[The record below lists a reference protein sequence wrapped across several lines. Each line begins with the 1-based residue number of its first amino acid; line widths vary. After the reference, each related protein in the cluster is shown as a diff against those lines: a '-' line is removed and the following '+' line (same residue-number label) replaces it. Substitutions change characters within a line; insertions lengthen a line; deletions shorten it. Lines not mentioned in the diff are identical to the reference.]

1 LSTASVTST
10 TGLTTPIFVWYAAP
24 TGGVALQTGTS
35 TTYTTAITATTTLYV
50 TEYNGSCESVRV
62 PVVMTVTAPPTIA
75 ITSTVPSFCGTG
87 GATTL
92 TATSADT
99 GMTYSWASLTPS
111 ATLSTAIGAS
121 VSATL
126 AETSNFMV
134 TGTAADL
141 TCLPITSYVSIG
153 VYALPSATVA
163 TDANGVCP
171 GTSAN
176 ISSGLTA
183 GNFAV
188 SSIPYAATESPLTSS
203 SIMKNGVAIRPL
215 SGGDLD
221 DGGWSGIPIG
231 FNFNYFGT
239 DFSTISAGTNGL
251 LMFGTPPGYDT
262 GAGELGQFGF
272 TGPPYFP
279 NTANPANII
288 ALMATDMHMGRNTV
302 DGSIKYWTEGYA
314 PNRVFVIQYKNVYAF
329 SANPSATVQCRLY
342 ETIGVVEIHILEKTF
357 SRSAI
362 VGLQDATQTIGAVAP
377 GRAGGTWTVTT
388 PEAWRFTPPA
398 NYNTIWTATTVNGSS
413 TLASGTNIFTQTVAP
428 AITTTYSISYTNQT
442 TGCANAAGSAQ
453 TIMSVLGNTAP
464 VGVNTITSAT
474 SICTGQT
481 VNFSLDYTGSM
492 DGLAFQWESFDGTT
506 WSDIALATTTTYST
520 IPTTATQ
527 YRCRIVACNG
537 VPGYSSTASIVLANA
552 IATTTPATRCG
563 IGTAALSAT
572 GNTGTTINW
581 YDAITGGNLVGTG
594 SPFITPTINASTTY
608 YVGAETIGGT
618 ISGGKLAPESTWT
631 GSTLTDWGIVFN
643 ALQSRTLNS
652 VDVYS
657 TTAGT
662 LDLKITDSSGI
673 ELFSTGNINVSAGGT
688 TTPTTIPLNFNL
700 VEGTTYKILVKDYSG
715 VSLIRG
721 SSNLAFPYNNGTVN
735 VTSSEWGGT
744 TTGTYYYIYN
754 LQTTSICSSIRVAV
768 TATVTTPPVIALS
781 ANPATICSEQTSAA
795 VTVVTGRS
803 DYDTYAWTPSL
814 TVSGNATT
822 GWVFNPLTTTSY
834 TLVASQS
841 TGLLPCSNTA
851 SISVTVIPTP
861 SVLTIS
867 PTPGSVCIDTVLPLV
882 SSGGTLE
889 NMPLLNENFNGTSNT
904 WTTVNNSTGGTPSA
918 ADWTLQPDGYSYGS
932 FFSTIFNS
940 NDNSQF
946 YMSNS
951 DAQGSSSITNTELK
965 SPVFSTTGFSVANL
979 SFYHYLRFPETATVD
994 YSINGGATWVNIQ
1007 TYTTTQGTSTGFV
1020 NENLPLPAGALNQAS
1035 VQIRFNYIDSYGY
1048 YWAIDNVSILGT
1060 QVATMVWSPRTNLYS
1075 DAAATVPYTGG
1086 NASTV
1091 YVKSSTGAATT
1102 TYTATA
1108 TSALGCARTAT
1119 VPVTIYQT
1127 LAPTG
1132 LQFYQFCPTSGATV
1146 NDMSATLVGTAI
1158 KWYTVPSGGV
1168 ALAPTAALTQGYYWA
1183 TQTANGCESNTR
1195 FAVFAISNATAAPS
1209 SNPLQQFCN
1218 AATVASLTANGTGLN
1233 WYTTPTGGVALAS
1246 TASIATGT
1254 YYVAQ
1259 TTGGCESP
1267 RTAVAVIVSAVS
1279 APTGPATQSLSS
1291 LLTIGDIV
1299 VVGTNVVW
1307 YASSTDAATG
1317 QNPIPASQLLANTTY
1332 YATQTVS
1339 GCTSTTSLAVTITT
1353 LANQDFDM
1361 TQFSYY
1367 PNPVIDLLNVSYS
1380 QDMTNVKVFN
1390 LIGQQLLNKEVNAT
1404 TTQIDMSG
1412 YANGAY
1418 FIQVSTENAMKTV
1431 RVIKK

>member
-1 LSTASVTST
+1 M
-10 TGLTTPIFVWYAAP
+10 
-24 TGGVALQTGTS
+24 GT
-35 TTYTTAITATTTLYV
+35 
-50 TEYNGSCESVRV
+50 
-62 PVVMTVTAPPTIA
+62 
-75 ITSTVPSFCGTG
+75 
-87 GATTL
+87 
-92 TATSADT
+92 
-99 GMTYSWASLTPS
+99 
-111 ATLSTAIGAS
+111 
-121 VSATL
+121 
-126 AETSNFMV
+126 
-134 TGTAADL
+134 
-141 TCLPITSYVSIG
+141 
-153 VYALPSATVA
+153 
-163 TDANGVCP
+163 
-171 GTSAN
+171 
-176 ISSGLTA
+176 
-183 GNFAV
+183 
-188 SSIPYAATESPLTSS
+188 
-203 SIMKNGVAIRPL
+203 
-215 SGGDLD
+215 
-221 DGGWSGIPIG
+221 
-231 FNFNYFGT
+231 
-239 DFSTISAGTNGL
+239 
-251 LMFGTPPGYDT
+251 
-262 GAGELGQFGF
+262 
-272 TGPPYFP
+272 
-279 NTANPANII
+279 
-288 ALMATDMHMGRNTV
+288 NTV

-314 PNRVFVIQYKNVYAF
+314 PNRVFVIQYKNVNAYY
-329 SANPSATVQCRLY
+329 ANPSATVQCRLF

-357 SRSAI
+357 SSSAI
-362 VGLQDATQTIGAVAP
+362 VGLQDATKTVGAVAP
-377 GRAGGTWTVTT
+377 GRAGGAWTVTT

-428 AITTTYSISYTNQT
+428 VITTTYSISYTNLT

-464 VGVNTITSAT
+464 TGVNTITSAT

-520 IPTTATQ
+520 IPTNATQ

-537 VPGYSSTASIVLANA
+537 VPGYSSTATIVFANA

-594 SPFITPTINASTTY
+594 SPFTTPTINASTTY
-608 YVGAETIGGT
+608 YAGAETIIPQIVSVGSIASPSSAWGTTSSTDGGMIFDT
-618 ISGGKLAPESTWT
+618 TVANVRINSADIFVSGT
-631 GSTLTDWGIVFN
+631 GDMIFNLQDSNGVDIATTTLTGVVGSSTALTTVNFPSTFVVPNVGTGYRIICTSLGAGLTWYYQTGAFPFNSPGVSITSGWGW
-643 ALQSRTLNS
+643 S
-652 VDVYS
+652 D
-657 TTAGT
+657 
-662 LDLKITDSSGI
+662 
-673 ELFSTGNINVSAGGT
+673 T
-688 TTPTTIPLNFNL
+688 TTDLRCIHKLNFTL
-700 VEGTTYKILVKDYSG
+700 
-715 VSLIRG
+715 
-721 SSNLAFPYNNGTVN
+721 PTV
-735 VTSSEWGGT
+735 
-744 TTGTYYYIYN
+744 
-754 LQTTSICSSIRVAV
+754 CSSIRVAV
-768 TATVTTPPVIALS
+768 TATVTTPPVLVLS

-795 VTVVTGRS
+795 VTIVTGRS
-803 DYDTYAWTPSL
+803 DYDTYAWTPSV
-814 TVSGNATT
+814 TVSGNAST

-946 YMSNS
+946 YISNS
-951 DAQGSSSITNTELK
+951 DAQGSGSTTNTELK

-1020 NENLPLPAGALNQAS
+1020 NVNLALPAGALNQPS
-1035 VQIRFNYIDSYGY
+1035 VMIRFNYIDSWGY
-1048 YWAIDNVSILGT
+1048 YWAIDNVSISGT

-1075 DAAATVPYTGG
+1075 DAAATIPYTGG
-1086 NASTV
+1086 NAPIV
-1091 YVKSSTGAATT
+1091 YVKSSVGVSST

-1108 TSALGCARTAT
+1108 TSALGCVRTAT

-1132 LQFYQFCPTSGATV
+1132 TQSYQFCSTSGATV
-1146 NDMSATLVGTAI
+1146 NDLSALLVGTGI
-1158 KWYTVPSGGV
+1158 KWYSAPTGGTQ
-1168 ALAPTAALTQGYYWA
+1168 LLPTAALTQGYYWA
-1183 TQTANGCESNTR
+1183 SQTANGCESKGR
-1195 FAVFAISNATAAPS
+1195 FPVFAISNVISSPS

-1218 AATVASLTANGTGLN
+1218 SATVANLTATGTAVK
-1233 WYTTPTGGVALAS
+1233 WYNASTGGVALA
-1246 TASIATGT
+1246 TSIPLVSGT
-1254 YYVAQ
+1254 YYVSQ
-1259 TTGGCESP
+1259 TLGGCESP
-1267 RTAVAVIVSAVS
+1267 RTAVSVNVNVVS
-1279 APTGPATQSLSS
+1279 APTGPAIQSLSS

-1299 VVGTNVVW
+1299 VFGTNVVW
-1307 YASSTDAATG
+1307 YATSANAAAG
-1317 QNPIPASQLLANTTY
+1317 LNPLSPLQLLTNTTY
-1332 YATQTVS
+1332 YATQTIS
-1339 GCTSTTSLAVTITT
+1339 GCTSTTSLAVTIST
-1353 LANQDFDM
+1353 LADQDFDM

-1367 PNPVIDLLNVSYS
+1367 PNPVINLLNVSYS
-1380 QDMTNVKVFN
+1380 QEMTNVKVYN
-1390 LIGQQLLNKEVNAT
+1390 MVGQQLLNKNVNAT
-1404 TTQIDMSG
+1404 STQIDMSG

-1418 FIQVSTENAMKTV
+1418 FIKVSTENAMKTV